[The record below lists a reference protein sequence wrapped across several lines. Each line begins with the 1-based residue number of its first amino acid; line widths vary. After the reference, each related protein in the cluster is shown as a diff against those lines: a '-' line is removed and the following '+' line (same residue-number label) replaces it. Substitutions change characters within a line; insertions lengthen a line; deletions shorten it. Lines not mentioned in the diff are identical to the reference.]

1 MGDRLRGKAAIVTGA
16 ASGIG
21 RATALTFAREGAG
34 VVITDVNRDG
44 GLETQRMAREL
55 GHDLEFVQA
64 DVGDSAQV
72 EKVVDAASRR
82 FGRLD
87 VLANVAGLFVG
98 MPRLADVD
106 ERDWDV
112 MINTNLKGLLLCC
125 KHAVPVMVESGG
137 GSIVNVS
144 SLAGILPGPSIGYN
158 ASKAGVNLLT
168 LSAAQQYAAQG
179 IRVNA
184 IAPGPVD
191 TPQMRGSTGT
201 DEMFRSMTTAHPM
214 GRVGTAQEVAEV
226 ILFLASDAASYV
238 SGAILV
244 VDGGWSTLG
253 IMGPLKLQD

>member
-1 MGDRLRGKAAIVTGA
+1 MSDRLRGKAAIVTGA

-44 GLETQRMAREL
+44 GLETQGMAKEL
-55 GHDLEFVQA
+55 GFDLEFVQA
-64 DVGDSAQV
+64 DVGDTAQI
-72 EKVVDAASRR
+72 ERVVDAAARR

-87 VLANVAGLFVG
+87 VLANVAGTFLG

-112 MINTNLKGLLLCC
+112 MINTNLKGMLLCC
-125 KHAVPVMVESGG
+125 KHAVPIMVESGG
-137 GSIVNVS
+137 GAIVNVS

-158 ASKAGVNLLT
+158 ASKAGVNLLS

-201 DEMFRSMTTAHPM
+201 DEMFRSMATAHPM

-226 ILFLASDAASYV
+226 ILFLASDDASYV